1 MRAFGFFILSQS
13 RERLLHDRLIGV
25 MRALRL
31 GTRPRGSHVRIN
43 IWIILGTLLAL
54 LAITR
59 YTQYWEDTQRICAKD
74 PTASVCER

>member
-1 MRAFGFFILSQS
+1 MRAFGFLSQS

-59 YTQYWEDTQRICAKD
+59 YMQHREDTQRICAND